1 MFRDPPRIF
10 GHIPGYKSGY
20 HFKDRQALMDSGV
33 HVPPQSGIY
42 GDSSPGGGAFS
53 VCLASGK
60 YEDDVDYG
68 NKITYKQIAHQSF
81 DKHENKALY
90 ISYKTKKPVRVTR
103 SENKYNQW
111 APSSG
116 YEYDGLY
123 VVDSATMKR
132 GKAGFR
138 MCFFE
143 LRRLENNDA

>member
-1 MFRDPPRIF
+1 
-10 GHIPGYKSGY
+10 
-20 HFKDRQALMDSGV
+20 QALMASGV

-53 VCLASGK
+53 
-60 YEDDVDYG
+60 DDVDYG
-68 NKITYKQIAHQSF
+68 NKISGGQHPITK
-81 DKHENKALY
+81 NKALY

-143 LRRLENNDA
+143 LRRLENNDG